1 MRSTDSLDRLL
12 ATMNVTVDKIVDRTL
27 NGTVRQLVPADRTL
41 AVYVQ
46 EGPVRLILPK
56 RPPRTC
62 PVDTMMLLPPGL
74 QFGVDCGEGTGRI
87 MAGVVDV
94 RLCTAFGLLDQAR
107 SPLIEQ
113 VDDGGVIRGAWLAM
127 AAERAAA
134 RSQIGSQALVDS
146 LMKSSILLLL
156 RRYMLRPGINL
167 RIVRALVDPRLG
179 SALAAIL
186 DNPACGHS
194 VESLATSAGLSR
206 STFARQFAEQ
216 LGFPPMEFVTR
227 TRLHHAASMLR
238 SSRTPIKAVAAQI
251 GFSSRSHFS
260 RAFREIYGV
269 DPKSYRQH
277 STE

>member
-1 MRSTDSLDRLL
+1 
-12 ATMNVTVDKIVDRTL
+12 
-27 NGTVRQLVPADRTL
+27 
-41 AVYVQ
+41 
-46 EGPVRLILPK
+46 
-56 RPPRTC
+56 
-62 PVDTMMLLPPGL
+62 MMLLPPGIQIGL
-74 QFGVDCGEGTGRI
+74 DCAQGTGRV
-87 MAGVVDV
+87 MAGVVNA

-107 SPLIEQ
+107 SPLIED
-113 VDDGGVIRGAWLAM
+113 VGDGGVMRGAWLAM
-127 AAERAAA
+127 ASEQAAT

-146 LMKSSILLLL
+146 LMKSCILMLL
-156 RRYMLRPGINL
+156 RRYMSRPGINL

-179 SALAAIL
+179 SAVAAIL
-186 DNPACGHS
+186 DNPASGHS

-206 STFARQFAEQ
+206 STFARQFANQ

-238 SSRTPIKAVAAQI
+238 SSRTPIKSVAAQI
-251 GFSSRSHFS
+251 GFASRSHFS